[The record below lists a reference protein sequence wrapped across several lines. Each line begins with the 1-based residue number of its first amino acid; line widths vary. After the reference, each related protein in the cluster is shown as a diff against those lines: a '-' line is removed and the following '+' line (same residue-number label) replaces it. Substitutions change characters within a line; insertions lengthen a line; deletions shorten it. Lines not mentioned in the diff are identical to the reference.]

1 MVFMCDL
8 ERRVDRR
15 SRLARQR
22 SWLAGAGATALVA
35 ALCGCSALA
44 TSGSSGGKPQV
55 AAAFYPFAYVAER
68 VAGPWATVTDL
79 TAPGVEPH
87 DLELTP
93 QQVAELSDADLVV
106 YESGFQ
112 PSIDTA
118 IEQNPPHAALDV
130 SSIVHLQ
137 PADPRE
143 STDGATTDPHLWL
156 DPTLLIPVAHRVAAA
171 LSDADPAHAKSYAA
185 NADRL
190 VGDLQKVDAD
200 FRDGLADCTRTEFV
214 TSHAAFG
221 YLAARYGLTMIPIAG
236 LSPDIEPSPQHLAE
250 LQRRITADGI
260 TTVFSETLGTKAY
273 ADTLAHDLGVTA
285 AVLDPIEGLA
295 SGDTSD
301 NYLSLMRANLAAL
314 RAANGCR

>member
-1 MVFMCDL
+1 MAFA
-8 ERRVDRR
+8 
-15 SRLARQR
+15 LA
-22 SWLAGAGATALVA
+22 AAVA
-35 ALCGCSALA
+35 AALTGCSTLA
-44 TSGSSGGKPQV
+44 SSSSGGKPQV
-55 AAAFYPFAYVAER
+55 VAAFYPFAYVAQR
-68 VAGPWATVTDL
+68 VGGSMATVTNL

-93 QQVAELSDADLVV
+93 QQVADLSDADLAI

-112 PSIDTA
+112 PSIDQAT
-118 IEQNPPHAALDV
+118 EQNPPHATLDV
-130 SSIVHLQ
+130 SDVVPLQ
-137 PADPRE
+137 PSNPRE
-143 STDGATTDPHLWL
+143 STDGSATDPHVWL
-156 DPTLLIPVAHRVAAA
+156 DPRLLIPVAHRVAAA

-190 VGDLQKVDAD
+190 VGDLQELDAA
-200 FRDGLADCTRTEFV
+200 FRTGLADCTRTEFV

-236 LSPDIEPSPQHLAE
+236 LSPDVEPSPQHLAE
-250 LQRRITADGI
+250 LQRRIAADGV

-295 SGDTSD
+295 SGDTGD